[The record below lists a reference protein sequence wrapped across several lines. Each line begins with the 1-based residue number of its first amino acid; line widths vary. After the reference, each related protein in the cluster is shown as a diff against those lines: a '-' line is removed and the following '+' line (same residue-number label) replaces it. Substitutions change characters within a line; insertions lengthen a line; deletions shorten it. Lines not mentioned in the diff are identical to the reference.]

1 MVKLKIDNMEVEVEA
16 GTSILDAARKVQI
29 NIPTLCKH
37 PDVDP
42 SAGCG
47 LCIVKV
53 NGRIIRSCCTPVAE
67 GMEVITNDSELR
79 ETRKTVLELILSNHP
94 NDCLKCAR
102 NGQCELQEMAS
113 NLGVDRDEIGIL
125 VGNVGSG
132 PVGRVGDQPC
142 VIEACDHSPQ
152 ICQKGFGFFR
162 IGTGLI

>member
-94 NDCLKCAR
+94 NDC
-102 NGQCELQEMAS
+102 
-113 NLGVDRDEIGIL
+113 
-125 VGNVGSG
+125 
-132 PVGRVGDQPC
+132 
-142 VIEACDHSPQ
+142 
-152 ICQKGFGFFR
+152 
-162 IGTGLI
+162 